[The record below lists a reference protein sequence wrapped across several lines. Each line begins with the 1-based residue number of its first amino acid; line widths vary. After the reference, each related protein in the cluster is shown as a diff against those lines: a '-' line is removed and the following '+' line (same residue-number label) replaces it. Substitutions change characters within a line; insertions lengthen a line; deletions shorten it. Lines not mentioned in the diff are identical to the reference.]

1 MKNHNLIAASVVL
14 FTIIPLPARATDL
27 RVVASDEESE
37 ILMDVDTIKDV
48 EGSHHEAW
56 FITTYNNTHRI
67 SDDGPA
73 FRVSFARIF
82 FRCMNITGS
91 ISKLKLFADEA
102 AVEAMTPVAEFDYP
116 VIWRPVDIKTDVGL
130 MWRYVCTKGWERN

>member
-1 MKNHNLIAASVVL
+1 
-14 FTIIPLPARATDL
+14 
-27 RVVASDEESE
+27 
-37 ILMDVDTIKDV
+37 
-48 EGSHHEAW
+48 
-56 FITTYNNTHRI
+56 
-67 SDDGPA
+67 
-73 FRVSFARIF
+73 
-82 FRCMNITGS
+82 MNITGS